1 MALDKAAFLQAQTA
15 HANLA
20 TRPRRVAALG
30 DSITANNHLGIG
42 TSNITKSSRGYMT
55 FAEVLSRRA
64 WYWDETLNFG
74 VAGQTSAQILTR
86 VPQVIAASPGA
97 CVVLAGGE

>member
-42 TSNITKSSRGYMT
+42 TGNITKSSRGYMT

-64 WYWDETLNFG
+64 WYWDETLI
-74 VAGQTSAQILTR
+74 S
-86 VPQVIAASPGA
+86 ASPGRPRRRSSPV
-97 CVVLAGGE
+97 CRR